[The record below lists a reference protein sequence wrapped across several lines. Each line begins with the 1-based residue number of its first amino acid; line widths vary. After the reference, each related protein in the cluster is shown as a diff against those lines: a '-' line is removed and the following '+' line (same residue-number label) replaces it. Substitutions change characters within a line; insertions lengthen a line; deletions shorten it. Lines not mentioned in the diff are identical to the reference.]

1 MSSFVKE
8 FNKAQFVKTLN
19 EVFCGN
25 TGGFSKCRI
34 QSIYDPKQ
42 DYAMYGLSERNWE
55 SAKKM
60 LKSRGGQYF
69 RKQKTGYGFVILCF
83 KIKNNQL
90 K

>member
-1 MSSFVKE
+1 MSFEKT
-8 FNKAQFVKTLN
+8 FDKAQFVKKLN
-19 EVFCGN
+19 EELCG
-25 TGGFSKCRI
+25 GGFYKCRI

-42 DYAMYGLSERNWE
+42 DYAMYGLTERNWE
-55 SAKKM
+55 SAKTMIKN
-60 LKSRGGQYF
+60 RGGQYF